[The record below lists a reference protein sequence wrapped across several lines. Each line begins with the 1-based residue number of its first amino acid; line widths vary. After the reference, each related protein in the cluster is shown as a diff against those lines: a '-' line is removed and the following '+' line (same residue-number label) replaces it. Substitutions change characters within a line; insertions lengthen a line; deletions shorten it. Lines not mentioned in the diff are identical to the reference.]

1 MALPYLVKHIYNNGT
16 EEVIRRGKK
25 IHALGNVELL
35 EYDDLMGNVN
45 FRVKDD
51 GYATFYKVSVSQFKN
66 PKFLSV
72 RCACPYNLSEICR
85 HKAGA
90 LFHLQDLLD
99 RNQLGNYEAAYDQK
113 HTVVKMK
120 QLELKQ
126 IKMLSDQTSFEDASD
141 FLRTG
146 SATILEAKE
155 ERVTASLVYEGHTYQ
170 LLIQKNEERNFD
182 TSCNCGSETEHPLCV
197 HKNIIFLQL
206 LNKFGPGYFDTIR
219 NWDKEKNKLLALYG
233 YSLSDDLSNKFEFT
247 YTAGKPFLRV
257 LDTSIKRVALPLGNE
272 AISIAPK
279 KPDFIPLEKESE
291 KKEET
296 APTVKGKI
304 FQKLG
309 LVISTSSIQYP
320 FTQFDIVEGEVD
332 EDQQRFL
339 GKVEKQ
345 DLARFINTE
354 MLDEQD
360 KSLVQQLRKLMPSEV
375 SRYLDRNSP
384 FSGIWGKYCTAA
396 Q

>member
-155 ERVTASLVYEGHTYQ
+155 ERWTRTWRSRPAFMRKTTASCTFA
-170 LLIQKNEERNFD
+170 R
-182 TSCNCGSETEHPLCV
+182 TS
-197 HKNIIFLQL
+197 
-206 LNKFGPGYFDTIR
+206 
-219 NWDKEKNKLLALYG
+219 
-233 YSLSDDLSNKFEFT
+233 
-247 YTAGKPFLRV
+247 
-257 LDTSIKRVALPLGNE
+257 
-272 AISIAPK
+272 
-279 KPDFIPLEKESE
+279 
-291 KKEET
+291 
-296 APTVKGKI
+296 
-304 FQKLG
+304 
-309 LVISTSSIQYP
+309 
-320 FTQFDIVEGEVD
+320 
-332 EDQQRFL
+332 
-339 GKVEKQ
+339 
-345 DLARFINTE
+345 
-354 MLDEQD
+354 
-360 KSLVQQLRKLMPSEV
+360 
-375 SRYLDRNSP
+375 
-384 FSGIWGKYCTAA
+384 
-396 Q
+396 

>member
-1 MALPYLVKHIYNNGT
+1 
-16 EEVIRRGKK
+16 
-25 IHALGNVELL
+25 
-35 EYDDLMGNVN
+35 MGNVN

-120 QLELKQ
+120 QLDLKQ
-126 IKMLSDQTSFEDASD
+126 IKMLSDQTSFEEASN

-233 YSLSDDLSNKFEFT
+233 YALSDDLTGKFEFT

-279 KPDFIPLEKESE
+279 KPDFIATEKETE
-291 KKEET
+291 KIDQSV
-296 APTVKGKI
+296 PRVKGKT

-309 LVISTSSIQYP
+309 LVISTNSIQYP

-360 KSLVQQLRKLMPSEV
+360 KSLVQQLRKLMPAEV
-375 SRYLDRNSP
+375 SR
-384 FSGIWGKYCTAA
+384 
-396 Q
+396 

>member
-51 GYATFYKVSVSQFKN
+51 GYATFYKVSVSQFMN

-126 IKMLSDQTSFEDASD
+126 IKMLSDQSSFEEASN

-197 HKNIIFLQL
+197 H
-206 LNKFGPGYFDTIR
+206 
-219 NWDKEKNKLLALYG
+219 
-233 YSLSDDLSNKFEFT
+233 
-247 YTAGKPFLRV
+247 
-257 LDTSIKRVALPLGNE
+257 
-272 AISIAPK
+272 
-279 KPDFIPLEKESE
+279 
-291 KKEET
+291 
-296 APTVKGKI
+296 
-304 FQKLG
+304 
-309 LVISTSSIQYP
+309 
-320 FTQFDIVEGEVD
+320 
-332 EDQQRFL
+332 
-339 GKVEKQ
+339 
-345 DLARFINTE
+345 
-354 MLDEQD
+354 
-360 KSLVQQLRKLMPSEV
+360 
-375 SRYLDRNSP
+375 
-384 FSGIWGKYCTAA
+384 
-396 Q
+396 